1 MRRQFR
7 KEYKEGRK
15 REEKSSFEIKDNP
28 KIKEYY
34 SSSYI
39 SSEKKPIITEKYKES
54 SPNSKNIQSSNKY
67 YKYYSEYKTPYNQ
80 RIQNMSQNDIF
91 SKNESYYTVIRNM
104 NNNYNSDFDGF
115 HTSYKKQMIFG
126 NTDLRN
132 EYSPIADARVNIRK
146 KLIEERNNY
155 KSNIN
160 DDFSENFQYYETKNV
175 RNKSDHKYDSITR
188 IIGYS
193 NIIPIHT
200 QKMIYNYSNVDL
212 NKNGKYTQKIE
223 KKVEHDYRM
232 KKNVNITQ
240 QQKKEFKKPAQIET
254 VKKQEIIKKYEVK
267 KKPEIKKEEENKYKK
282 YERKKEETVKKEVKE
297 VKKTEIKQKKVETK
311 KEVKEPV
318 IIKRKENVK
327 LTFATHS
334 GRYANKN
341 TNISEDILKS
351 RKNYNANSQE
361 RNMKKVEI
369 VQSSK
374 SEKKIEEKNKTAKSA
389 VKAISIKKE
398 EPKTAVKRKE
408 IIKKEEKTTKITTNV
423 KPVVKKI
430 NINENINMTNYKI
443 KKEEVKKV
451 QYSPKPMPVKRNIT
465 VKTESYGKLDDIYR
479 RENIDIGNIIN
490 IKEINKLY
498 EMKRKRNITPKM
510 KTKKINL
517 GDNYKYYERKYLQSP
532 DDNYLI
538 IHQRRN
544 QRVIYGEEILESNV
558 TKKMKIYKT
567 KPLIREERYN
577 NQIITDYKSPYN
589 RRGIYD
595 NEEGEYYS
603 EQGGSYYY

>member
-212 NKNGKYTQKIE
+212 SKNGKYTQKIE

-232 KKNVNITQ
+232 KKNVNIT

-544 QRVIYGEEILESNV
+544 QRVIYGEEILESNI

>member
-28 KIKEYY
+28 KVKEYY

-80 RIQNMSQNDIF
+80 RNQNMSQNDIF

-212 NKNGKYTQKIE
+212 SKNGKYTQKIE

-232 KKNVNITQ
+232 KKNVNIT

-398 EPKTAVKRKE
+398 EPKTAIKRKE

>member
-212 NKNGKYTQKIE
+212 SKNGKYTQKIE

-232 KKNVNITQ
+232 KKNVNIT

-398 EPKTAVKRKE
+398 EPKAAVKRKE